1 MSSVLL
7 EHMPC
12 SDNRQPPSPATSGA
26 SPARDG
32 LGAGRLGG
40 GLTGYSL
47 SKAIGRGGGRIPV
60 AGSPRR
66 ERAKARGSHPPASH
80 LASPR
85 EAERLPRRGAVGE
98 ARPRPVHI
106 GVGPLGAGAL
116 GRASLRSTPCPGL
129 PPAPEGRCAR
139 PVPSHPS
146 FPLPLGRG
154 ANPSAHF
161 ASPGLRT
168 SSGSGEAR
176 EGGVSLLLPQLE
188 TALREATDLP
198 AQLRQGRPPAV
209 WLR

>member
-1 MSSVLL
+1 MGRRRIDYGWQRVEESKKSL
-7 EHMPC
+7 
-12 SDNRQPPSPATSGA
+12 PP
-26 SPARDG
+26 
-32 LGAGRLGG
+32 
-40 GLTGYSL
+40 
-47 SKAIGRGGGRIPV
+47 PV

-168 SSGSGEAR
+168 SSGSGETRATRSPKTERGRFRSNGFGVNIRVRFSACDGRLALSGALLFRGEAGKAR
-176 EGGVSLLLPQLE
+176 EVGVSLLLLS
-188 TALREATDLP
+188 
-198 AQLRQGRPPAV
+198 
-209 WLR
+209 

>member
-106 GVGPLGAGAL
+106 GVGPLGAARWAAPRSGQRLALACLPRPRGVARGPSQVIQASRCPSGAAL
-116 GRASLRSTPCPGL
+116 TRPHTSLRPACRRPAGRAR
-129 PPAPEGRCAR
+129 RAR
-139 PVPSHPS
+139 PAKPECRFFYLS
-146 FPLPLGRG
+146 
-154 ANPSAHF
+154 
-161 ASPGLRT
+161 
-168 SSGSGEAR
+168 
-176 EGGVSLLLPQLE
+176 
-188 TALREATDLP
+188 
-198 AQLRQGRPPAV
+198 
-209 WLR
+209 